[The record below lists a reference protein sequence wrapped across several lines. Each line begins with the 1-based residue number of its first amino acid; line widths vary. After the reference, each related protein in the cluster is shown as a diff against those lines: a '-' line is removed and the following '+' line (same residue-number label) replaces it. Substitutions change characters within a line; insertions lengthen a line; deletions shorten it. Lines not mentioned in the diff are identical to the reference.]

1 MQLASLLQ
9 AFQRAQQVTNKP
21 QTRTPV
27 EPRKRVDLI
36 DQSKAAADLKVTN
49 RPSPDFRDFRS
60 EQEIET
66 LRKALQIQ
74 TQEIHDLKEE
84 LNISMALTR

>member
-36 DQSKAAADLKVTN
+36 DQSKAAADLKTSN
-49 RPSPDFRDFRS
+49 KPPPDFRS
-60 EQEIET
+60 KQEIET

-74 TQEIHDLKEE
+74 TQELHDLKEE